1 MRIKTNFY
9 FVFILLVFTSM
20 NIFSQ
25 EIGDRQLDSIIR
37 VCVNKIDKEETIE
50 NMKWSA
56 SMMERVTKLKDNWTS
71 NYYLSY
77 FNLLVAMETKV
88 SDQKDGYYNSFL
100 KSYTKS
106 ENFAKNDQQRSELLT
121 LKAFQKIDIL
131 IADPIKNGKDLSGE
145 ILLLFNQAIELYPKN
160 PRAIYLNAVFK
171 SGLANFFKK
180 NENYCES
187 FLIANKIFV
196 KDFISNSDYLLPLW
210 GAEHNASLLLKCY
223 DKK

>member
-1 MRIKTNFY
+1 MRIRTNFY
-9 FVFILLVFTSM
+9 FVFILLVFTSL

-25 EIGDRQLDSIIR
+25 ETGDRQLDSIIR

-56 SMMERVTKLKDNWTS
+56 SMMDRVTKIKDNWTS

-88 SDQKDGYYNSFL
+88 ADQKDGYYNSFL

-106 ENFAKNDQQRSELLT
+106 ENFAKNNQQRSELLT